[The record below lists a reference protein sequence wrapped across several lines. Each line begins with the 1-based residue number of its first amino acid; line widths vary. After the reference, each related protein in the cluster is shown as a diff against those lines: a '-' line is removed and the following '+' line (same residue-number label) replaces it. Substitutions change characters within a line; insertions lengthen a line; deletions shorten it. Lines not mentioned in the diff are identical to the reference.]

1 MKKASNVLL
10 RVGFIVSIVYAVIF
24 ILFAILFTVFGQDFV
39 KEFII
44 EENNRAG
51 GSANDAEVASKVLQ
65 ISSIVFAAVFYYLG
79 VMAAINAIVAKKAL
93 EEPSNK
99 NCVLNIVFG
108 VLSGV
113 EINLVGGI
121 FGLIVL
127 SRE

>member
-10 RVGFIVSIVYAVIF
+10 RVGLIVSIVYAVIF

-44 EENNRAG
+44 EESSRNG
-51 GSANDAEVASKVLQ
+51 GEAKDAEIASSVLQ
-65 ISSIVFAAVFYYLG
+65 ATSIVCAAVFYYLG

-93 EEPSNK
+93 EEPNQK
-99 NCVLNIVFG
+99 NYVLNIVFG

-113 EINLVGGI
+113 EVNLVGAI
-121 FGLIVL
+121 FGLIV
-127 SRE
+127 SNRE